1 MFLMPL
7 TQMFLKMVGKTKHR
21 VERLNGFVLF
31 YTVLLNIAGKRGN
44 SAIFSGK
51 LET

>member
-1 MFLMPL
+1 MPL
-7 TQMFLKMVGKTKHR
+7 MQMFLKMVGKTKHR
-21 VERLNGFVLF
+21 VERLNDFMLF
-31 YTVLLNIAGKRGN
+31 FTILLYIDSRIEN